1 MVFVNLLVDIGLP
14 QYFKISVI
22 KRAWFPDET
31 LSNTYRNRNV
41 STKNNHSLGV
51 SPPETNKQPRQSP
64 AEESTDPPITNSDDE
79 DGSGFKDDNVCVI
92 FRCVYQNLHDLPEDS
107 SIVKDQDIGSS
118 ALRTGLVIKPVR
130 GDGACLFRAV
140 ADQIYG
146 DEEMH
151 DDVRRLCMDY
161 MEKNSDHFSQFVT
174 EDFHDYITRKRR
186 RDAHGNHVELQAISE
201 IFSRPIE
208 IYEYCTEPRNIS
220 SSRLDASPSAEPNP
234 PIRLSYHG
242 AIHYNSV
249 IDPTKATVGVG
260 LGLPEYSPGAA
271 DRSLLQEAM
280 QKSEVQ
286 LIEDAMLHDKIK
298 MTDFERTEQDI
309 SEQIA
314 RQSYLDYLK
323 SISKTE
329 GAEVKGTYG
338 VSEPGCSHTNIRP
351 QENNDDTIVYV
362 QEMNDWCD
370 IAAITPIGGPR
381 MFMLILEMFDLIGAN
396 EWFHAAGSDAEE
408 SALLAQV
415 MALSQQEFL
424 NSLKR
429 NHRESRM
436 MLIKLVL
443 ANLRRIR

>member
-1 MVFVNLLVDIGLP
+1 MHSL
-14 QYFKISVI
+14 
-22 KRAWFPDET
+22 RH
-31 LSNTYRNRNV
+31 SNTNSNNEEKRKANAAAVSSKSSSLPRNTSN
-41 STKNNHSLGV
+41 KNILSLSA
-51 SPPETNKQPRQSP
+51 SPPETNKQPKQSP
-64 AEESTDPPITNSDDE
+64 PEENPDTPAINSDDE
-79 DGSGFKDDNVCVI
+79 DGSGFKDDNLEAW
-92 FRCVYQNLHDLPEDS
+92 FEERLRCV
-107 SIVKDQDIGSS
+107 
-118 ALRTGLVIKPVR
+118 RGLVIKPVR

-146 DEEMH
+146 DEDMH

-174 EDFHDYITRKRR
+174 EDFHDYIARKRR

-242 AIHYNSV
+242 AIHYNSINWISV
-249 IDPTKATVGVG
+249 IDPTKATIGVG

-271 DRSLLQEAM
+271 DRNLLQEAM

-286 LIEDAMLHDKIK
+286 MIEDAMLHDKIK
-298 MTDFERTEQDI
+298 MTDFERTELDI
-309 SEQIA
+309 SEQVA

-323 SISKTE
+323 SMSKTE
-329 GAEVKGTYG
+329 NTEMKGTAYA

-351 QENNDDTIVYV
+351 QESSDD
-362 QEMNDWCD
+362 
-370 IAAITPIGGPR
+370 A
-381 MFMLILEMFDLIGAN
+381 IGAN

-408 SALLAQV
+408 SALLARV
-415 MALSQQEFL
+415 MALSQREFM
-424 NSLKR
+424 NSLEKKAQKQ
-429 NHRESRM
+429 NDADQAGSS
-436 MLIKLVL
+436 KSS
-443 ANLRRIR
+443 

>member
-1 MVFVNLLVDIGLP
+1 MTILP
-14 QYFKISVI
+14 NKP
-22 KRAWFPDET
+22 KKLT
-31 LSNTYRNRNV
+31 KNTDRHGSQQTGNA
-41 STKNNHSLGV
+41 SIKNNHSLGV

-64 AEESTDPPITNSDDE
+64 SEENPVFTDAPITNSDDE
-79 DGSGFKDDNVCVI
+79 DGSGFNDNNLEAW
-92 FRCVYQNLHDLPEDS
+92 FEERLRCV
-107 SIVKDQDIGSS
+107 
-118 ALRTGLVIKPVR
+118 RGLVIKPVR

-174 EDFHDYITRKRR
+174 EDFHDYIARKRR

-220 SSRLDASPSAEPNP
+220 SSRLDSSPSGEPNP

-242 AIHYNSV
+242 AVHYNSV

-271 DRSLLQEAM
+271 DRNLLQEAM

-286 LIEDAMLHDKIK
+286 MIEDAMLHDKIK

-329 GAEVKGTYG
+329 NAEVKETAYA

-351 QENNDDTIVYV
+351 QESSDDT
-362 QEMNDWCD
+362 
-370 IAAITPIGGPR
+370 
-381 MFMLILEMFDLIGAN
+381 IGAN

-424 NSLKR
+424 KSLTKKSSKEQ
-429 NHRESRM
+429 NNADQAGSS
-436 MLIKLVL
+436 KSS
-443 ANLRRIR
+443 

>member
-1 MVFVNLLVDIGLP
+1 MTILP
-14 QYFKISVI
+14 SKPKKVPKNAERHGAQQTSNRASAVHLHRHPSTNSSNEE
-22 KRAWFPDET
+22 KRKTNAAAASSKSSPLPRT
-31 LSNTYRNRNV
+31 AS
-41 STKNNHSLGV
+41 SKNNHSLAA
-51 SPPETNKQPRQSP
+51 SQPDTNKQPRQNP
-64 AEESTDPPITNSDDE
+64 PEENPGAPTINSDDE
-79 DGSGFKDDNVCVI
+79 DGSGFKDDNLEAW
-92 FRCVYQNLHDLPEDS
+92 FEERLRCV
-107 SIVKDQDIGSS
+107 
-118 ALRTGLVIKPVR
+118 RGLVIKPVR

-174 EDFHDYITRKRR
+174 EDFHDYIARKRR

-201 IFSRPIE
+201 MFSRPIE

-220 SSRLDASPSAEPNP
+220 SSRLDVSPSAEQNP

-242 AIHYNSV
+242 SIHYNSV
-249 IDPTKATVGVG
+249 IDPTKPTIGIG

-271 DRSLLQEAM
+271 DRNLLQEAM

-286 LIEDAMLHDKIK
+286 MIEDAMLHDKIK

-323 SISKTE
+323 SISKSENTE
-329 GAEVKGTYG
+329 MKKTEYS
-338 VSEPGCSHTNIRP
+338 VSEPGCSHANVRP
-351 QENNDDTIVYV
+351 QESSDDT
-362 QEMNDWCD
+362 
-370 IAAITPIGGPR
+370 
-381 MFMLILEMFDLIGAN
+381 IGAN

-408 SALLAQV
+408 NALLAQV
-415 MALSQQEFL
+415 MALSQQEFM
-424 NSLKR
+424 NSLKKKSLKEQ
-429 NHRESRM
+429 NDADQAGSS
-436 MLIKLVL
+436 KSSYDSVS
-443 ANLRRIR
+443 NYQF

>member
-1 MVFVNLLVDIGLP
+1 MTILP
-14 QYFKISVI
+14 NKPKKLTKSTERHGSQQAGNRTSAMHSLRHSNANNSNEE
-22 KRAWFPDET
+22 KRKT
-31 LSNTYRNRNV
+31 NTPIASSKSSPLPRTV
-41 STKNNHSLGV
+41 SSKTNHSLGP
-51 SPPETNKQPRQSP
+51 SPPETNKQPRQSTPEENPGVP
-64 AEESTDPPITNSDDE
+64 AINSDDE
-79 DGSGFKDDNVCVI
+79 DGSGFKDDNLEAW
-92 FRCVYQNLHDLPEDS
+92 FEERLRCV
-107 SIVKDQDIGSS
+107 
-118 ALRTGLVIKPVR
+118 RGLVIKPVR

-174 EDFHDYITRKRR
+174 EDFHDYIARKRR

-260 LGLPEYSPGAA
+260 LGLPDYSPGAA
-271 DRSLLQEAM
+271 DRSLLQEAL

-286 LIEDAMLHDKIK
+286 MIEDAMLHDKIK

-314 RQSYLDYLK
+314 RQSYLDYLR

-329 GAEVKGTYG
+329 NTEMKGTAFA
-338 VSEPGCSHTNIRP
+338 VSEPGCSYANIRL
-351 QENNDDTIVYV
+351 QEGSDG
-362 QEMNDWCD
+362 
-370 IAAITPIGGPR
+370 A
-381 MFMLILEMFDLIGAN
+381 IGAN

-408 SALLAQV
+408 NALLAQV
-415 MALSQQEFL
+415 MALSQQEFM
-424 NSLKR
+424 NSLKKKSSKGQ
-429 NHRESRM
+429 NDADQAGSS
-436 MLIKLVL
+436 KSS
-443 ANLRRIR
+443 